1 MIYIRQQN
9 TKKIQK
15 YLSLKLRKQISIILT
30 KPNSRAEI
38 KGKKTTTSKQNQFQN
53 PSKGISVY
61 KIINP
66 M

>member
-9 TKKIQK
+9 TKK
-15 YLSLKLRKQISIILT
+15 YLSLKLRKQISILT
-30 KPNSRAEI
+30 KPNSKAEI

>member
-9 TKKIQK
+9 TKK
-15 YLSLKLRKQISIILT
+15 YLSLKLRKQISILT
-30 KPNSRAEI
+30 KPNSRVEI
-38 KGKKTTTSKQNQFQN
+38 KGKKSTASKQNQFQN